1 MSDTIRTLNLY
12 NDIIGIQMTKLRT
25 KKKISVTIKTQVKIN
40 TNEQF

>member
-25 KKKISVTIKTQVKIN
+25 KKKNLSYNKN
-40 TNEQF
+40 TS